1 MKLNKLVQKLN
12 KLIEQNPELADKHVF
27 LWSEHDENFI
37 GFNDLLK
44 YKKKGFIEKGQAGT
58 SRLGE
63 EEVFFSV
70 KEYNDMFDE
79 KFKKED
85 LEQVVLL

>member
-1 MKLNKLVQKLN
+1 MQLKEVVSKLNKLLEK
-12 KLIEQNPELADKHVF
+12 NPELGNQHVY

-44 YKKKGFIEKGQAGT
+44 YKKKGFIEKGQTGT

-63 EEVFFSV
+63 EEVFYSV
-70 KEYNDMFDE
+70 KDYNDMFDE
-79 KFKKED
+79 QFKKSD
-85 LEQVVLL
+85 LEQIVLL